1 MSRRGQP
8 GLKAGESVRYSI
20 MEKVIVKLELPIEGK
35 PAFVWEYS
43 KDKAESIED
52 TKAISKA
59 MASGEETP
67 ADYLVKAF
75 NYGHDLLLR
84 ASERSKAN
92 KASQG
97 PEKEIAKAI
106 KMMVETVGFT
116 EEAAR
121 EIVINQRKA
130 AGKPV

>member
-1 MSRRGQP
+1 
-8 GLKAGESVRYSI
+8 
-20 MEKVIVKLELPIEGK
+20 MENLIVKLELPIEGK
-35 PAFVWEYS
+35 PAFVWEYA
-43 KDKAESIED
+43 KQKAESIED
-52 TKAISKA
+52 TKVISKA
-59 MASGEETP
+59 MASGDETP
-67 ADYLVKAF
+67 SDYLVKAF

>member
-1 MSRRGQP
+1 
-8 GLKAGESVRYSI
+8 

-35 PAFVWEYS
+35 PAFIWEYS

-52 TKAISKA
+52 AKVIAKA
-59 MASGEETP
+59 MASGDETP
-67 ADYLVKAF
+67 SDYLVKAF

-84 ASERSKAN
+84 AAERSKAN

>member
-1 MSRRGQP
+1 
-8 GLKAGESVRYSI
+8 
-20 MEKVIVKLELPIEGK
+20 MENLIVKLELPIEGK
-35 PAFVWEYS
+35 PAFVWEYA
-43 KDKAESIED
+43 KQKAESID
-52 TKAISKA
+52 DAKTIAKA
-59 MASGEETP
+59 MASGDETP

-75 NYGHDLLLR
+75 DYGHDLLLR

-106 KMMVETVGFT
+106 KTLVEAAGYT

-121 EIVINQRKA
+121 ELVINQRKA
-130 AGKPV
+130 TGKAV